1 MTSGT
6 SKTNVKNAFVTLS
19 KPWHQTTLERKN
31 KKKRRSRKKNLRNNQ
46 NKKKKERRTKFIKSK
61 RSKKQNRKVKES
73 DVKHILIDVTDYTEN
88 VDLKSIDFKVKSY
101 DENDAEIDNVFK
113 PYFEFVTSQG
123 TRRIKFYVNEFSSYY
138 PELKLC
144 NVDVS
149 VEFLNRNGTFS
160 TEVELEHYGTV
171 LSPFEI
177 VRKSNNF
184 VYNSNTIN
192 VGYDPSCHIYVRNF
206 SLISVVKKITFQCEA
221 GTPVEINPCTGPDCV
236 KVVRWDLEHLKQI
249 YNTFDV

>member
-6 SKTNVKNAFVTLS
+6 SKTNVRNAFVTLS

-46 NKKKKERRTKFIKSK
+46 NKNKKRRRTKFNRNKGAKKNI

-123 TRRIKFYVNEFSSYY
+123 TRLIKFYVNEFASYY
-138 PELKLC
+138 PELRLC

-160 TEVELEHYGTV
+160 
-171 LSPFEI
+171 
-177 VRKSNNF
+177 
-184 VYNSNTIN
+184 
-192 VGYDPSCHIYVRNF
+192 
-206 SLISVVKKITFQCEA
+206 SV
-221 GTPVEINPCTGPDCV
+221 
-236 KVVRWDLEHLKQI
+236 HLKLSGKQI
-249 YNTFDV
+249 ILSTIVIPFTLATTRPVIFT